1 MDEII
6 TLNVVIDKRARTV
19 VVTSTYTID
28 GNVDGEPQALTGYD
42 AAEILDG
49 AAQLAAIAAAIQ
61 ALPV

>member
-28 GNVDGEPQALTGYD
+28 GNVDGEPQALTGID
-42 AAEILDG
+42 AVEMLDG